1 MVEYGGAIGIVFYR
15 DATITKIVSVEQGK
29 AKWSTEFI
37 SVGATDYDNGMNNM
51 TVVQGVDQWESK
63 YPAFA
68 WCANLGEG
76 WYLPAYSELYDI
88 WEVKSTL
95 NEALEAN
102 GYTAL
107 GVDYNYYYWSSTEC
121 DDNNVFKLYFSTG
134 VWDRYYKYGEYYIR
148 AVYQF

>member
-1 MVEYGGAIGIVFYR
+1 M
-15 DATITKIVSVEQGK
+15 
-29 AKWSTEFI
+29 
-37 SVGATDYDNGMNNM
+37 
-51 TVVQGVDQWESK
+51 
-63 YPAFA
+63 
-68 WCANLGEG
+68 
-76 WYLPAYSELYDI
+76 
-88 WEVKSTL
+88 KSTL